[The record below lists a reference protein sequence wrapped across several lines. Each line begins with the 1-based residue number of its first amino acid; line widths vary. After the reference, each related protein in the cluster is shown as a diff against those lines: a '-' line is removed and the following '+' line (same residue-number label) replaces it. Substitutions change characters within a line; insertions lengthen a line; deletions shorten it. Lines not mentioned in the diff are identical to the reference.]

1 MTARLV
7 FPTRL
12 FGPSLL
18 IPDIT
23 GQSISG
29 GVSLSGEQQRADA
42 SGGGRVVATFDS
54 VDLLTREK
62 VLAWRRFAR
71 GARAGATAVL
81 VPFADRR
88 HQPVNPKYTGV
99 DTFGLDTWVADDTSW
114 SASEVTATVSTN
126 AAREATVLSFA
137 LTAPLRLLGGEW
149 FSILHA
155 TYGWRIY
162 SAERVRSGGTVGSA
176 VATTVTVSPPLREA
190 VSAGAALNFESPRG
204 LMQAAGN
211 LGETLSL
218 LRFGKAKV
226 DFVEWPGP
234 APT

>member
-12 FGPSLL
+12 FGPSSLV
-18 IPDIT
+18 PDIT
-23 GQSISG
+23 GAALG
-29 GVSLSGEQQRADA
+29 GGLSLSNEQQLADA
-42 SGGGRVVATFDS
+42 SGGGRVVADFDTI
-54 VDLLTREK
+54 DLRTREK

-71 GARAGATAVL
+71 GARSGVTPVL
-81 VPFADRR
+81 VPFADRL
-88 HQPVNPKYTGV
+88 HQPVNSKYTGT
-99 DTFGLDTWVADDTSW
+99 DTFGLDTWVDDDTDW
-114 SASEVTATVSTN
+114 SPSEVTAAVSAD
-126 AAREATVLSFA
+126 AASGATVLSFA
-137 LTAPLRLLGGEW
+137 LTAPLQLLGGEW

-155 TYGWRIY
+155 TWGWRLY

-190 VSAGAALNFESPRG
+190 VTAGTNLNFESPRG
-204 LMQAAGN
+204 LMSAVGN

-226 DFVEWPGP
+226 SFVEYPNP
-234 APT
+234 VA